1 MLNQSTVAARLDR
14 LPITRMHRMVLFT
27 LAAVFLFE
35 FGDLNTFA
43 YVAPALTKT
52 LGFTVPTVALVTS
65 AGFLGMFI
73 GAVLGGRFSDAIGR
87 RRALIV
93 ATAVF
98 SLGSLLNA
106 AGWNEPS
113 FAVIRFITGVGLSA
127 MTVAATTYVSETMP
141 AARRGRMQ
149 AAVMA
154 IGLFGIP
161 VISFAARAIIP
172 ISAQSWRF
180 VFVIGAL
187 ALLAIPGIVRMP
199 ESPRWLLR
207 HGSVDAVDEALQR
220 FEAGAGELPQQEQ
233 QPDAAPS
240 TVTISLTAVQQP
252 GSRYRALFNSI
263 TGRRT
268 LFLSVV
274 WIFQTLGFYGFTSFV
289 PTLLVAHGFDLVHS
303 IGFSALTTLGAVP
316 GALLAWP
323 ISDRFGRKLP
333 LVIVCL
339 ATALSGLLYGL
350 TFNVVA
356 IIAFGFCVNMLIQTF
371 AALLYTYTPEL
382 FPTEVRNSGT
392 GFTYGIGRLA
402 NIGGPFIVAALF
414 GSLGYRSVFIY
425 IALCWLVVAATLAVF
440 GPRTGKVNLED
451 LNERRAADERPQ
463 QAAASAA
470 AQRNDATV

>member
-1 MLNQSTVAARLDR
+1 MLNQATVAARLDR
-14 LPITRMHRMVLFT
+14 LPITRTHRMVLVT
-27 LAAVFLFE
+27 LAVVFLFE

-52 LGFTVPTVALVTS
+52 LGFTVPMIAFVTS
-65 AGFLGMFI
+65 AGFLGMFV

-106 AGWNEPS
+106 AGWNELS

-161 VISFAARAIIP
+161 VISFAARGIIP

-187 ALLAIPGIVRMP
+187 ALLAIPGIVKMP

-207 HGSVDAVDEALQR
+207 HDRADAADQALQR
-220 FEAGAGELPQQEQ
+220 FESGAGQLPPLAQ
-233 QPDAAPS
+233 QPAIAPS
-240 TVTISLTAVQQP
+240 TVTVSLTAVQQS
-252 GSRYRALFNSI
+252 GSRYRALFSGL

-268 LFLSVV
+268 LFLSIV

-289 PTLLVAHGFDLVHS
+289 PTLLVAHGFSLVHS

-333 LVIVCL
+333 LVFVCL
-339 ATALSGLLYGL
+339 ATALSGFLYGL
-350 TFNVVA
+350 TYNVAA
-356 IIAFGFCVNMLIQTF
+356 IIVFGFCVNMLIQTF

-414 GSLGYRSVFIY
+414 GSLGYSSVFMY
-425 IALCWLVVAATLAVF
+425 IALCWVIVAGSIAVF

-451 LNERRAADERPQ
+451 LNERRSTDERPR
-463 QAAASAA
+463 QAAGAA
-470 AQRNDATV
+470 VAHSDATV

>member
-52 LGFTVPTVALVTS
+52 LGFTVPTIALVTS

-207 HGSVDAVDEALQR
+207 HGSVDAADEALQR

-252 GSRYRALFNSI
+252 GSRYRALFNGI

>member
-252 GSRYRALFNSI
+252 GSRYRALFNGI